1 MKQIRKLLCIAMI
14 LSASS
19 FNNHLNAQFPNVD
32 PKSISNNSSLVPL
45 IFPSVTY
52 ATSTLT
58 SINAD
63 MCGVD
68 DPSTAPDPAA
78 TIGVMENEIF
88 AVVYSGSSVA
98 GREAG
103 ISMYETNGSN
113 WGDAK
118 IPFSS
123 SLSSADVSYADVAVG
138 VFDDDSGSPQYFAL
152 VVTCVAGEIYLD
164 HFNFYPNN
172 TYPDLPVAP
181 EYGLVA
187 SYNPPNPVLYSYIYY
202 TNNSIHLSSAGG
214 TAKKPHIEL
223 WHTEGTPSNG
233 AINYAVRYAIVWEQE
248 NVPTGTNEVW
258 AVDGEITNGWNTYEP
273 PMPNMSFKVDDGT
286 APDVVAVNANE
297 TGYPDRA
304 YVTYLSDRFDELYL
318 DSWDYNSQTMNN
330 ILASP
335 VATVSGGVEFVKP
348 RISGPMYYD
357 YSLTSN
363 TDDPEAVI
371 VVTENDPSLAMTHV
385 NTYKY
390 NNTWTTPI
398 TTKVDASDYN
408 TADGF
413 RSNGYQAMYPVVT
426 GIGEVIYNEYN
437 VATKVAYEDYPTVFY
452 SDYTYNAGINYPD
465 GGDFFAFGIHR
476 NETVTNPNLSGGSD
490 YWEVNREDLE
500 FAGPRSI
507 VSPTEPLVAI
517 STANNSGHDLLV
529 TYFDGSW
536 IRYFKTGSAATNLY
550 DFKPGKT
557 TSIASTT
564 EESYHVYPN
573 PVSTQLNIT
582 QADGA
587 DYYITDIT
595 GRGISNGTLSGS
607 KASVSTGT
615 YTPGVY
621 IIHITKDGHTEKV
634 KFVKQ

>member
-1 MKQIRKLLCIAMI
+1 MKQIRKLFCIIMSTSV
-14 LSASS
+14 LS
-19 FNNHLNAQFPNVD
+19 LPVMAQPNIEPV
-32 PKSISNNSSLVPL
+32 PSGNSSNTLQPTGST
-45 IFPSVTY
+45 FT
-52 ATSTLT
+52 TSTLS
-58 SINAD
+58 SINTD
-63 MCGVD
+63 MCGID
-68 DPSTAPDPAA
+68 DINGTPSS
-78 TIGVMENEIF
+78 TIGVMDENIF
-88 AVVYSGSSVA
+88 ATVFTGSSIS
-98 GREAG
+98 GNEAG
-103 ISMYETNGSN
+103 ITVYENGAFVGSH
-113 WGDAK
+113 K
-118 IPFSS
+118 IPFSN

-138 VFDDDSGSPQYFAL
+138 VFDDDSGSPQFFAL

-164 HFNFYPNN
+164 HFNIYPNN
-172 TYPDLPVAP
+172 TPPDLPVAP
-181 EYGLVA
+181 QYTLVA
-187 SYNPPNPVLYSYIYY
+187 IHNPPMPVTYSYAYQ
-202 TNNSIHLSSAGG
+202 TNNSIHLSSANG

-248 NVPTGTNEVW
+248 NVPAGTNEVW
-258 AVDGEITNGWNTYEP
+258 AIDGEITNGWNTYEP

-304 YVTYLSDRFDELYL
+304 YVTYTSDRFDELYL

-330 ILASP
+330 ILTSP
-335 VATVSGGVEFVKP
+335 VATLSGGAEFVKP

-363 TDDPEAVI
+363 PDDPEAVI
-371 VVTENDPSLAMTHV
+371 VVTEYDAALPMPHV
-385 NTYKY
+385 NAYKY
-390 NNTWTTPI
+390 NSTWTSPI
-398 TTKVDASDYN
+398 NTKVDISDYN

-413 RSNGYQAMYPVVT
+413 SSNGSYAIYPVVT
-426 GIGEVIYNEYN
+426 GIGEVIGGQYTGTS
-437 VATKVAYEDYPTVFY
+437 VVYEDYPTVFY
-452 SDYTYNAGINYPD
+452 SDFTTTTGSNLYPNS
-465 GGDFFAFGIHR
+465 GDFYAFG
-476 NETVTNPNLSGGSD
+476 VNPNDLITDPNLFSSVD
-490 YWEVNREDLE
+490 YWEVNREELE
-500 FAGPRSI
+500 VGSPYDIISSI
-507 VSPTEPLVAI
+507 PLVAI
-517 STANNSGHDLLV
+517 STTNNSGHDMIL
-529 TYFDGSW
+529 TYYDGT
-536 IRYFKTGSAATNLY
+536 RMRRFYTGNTATY
-550 DFKPGKT
+550 AFKPGKAAGIAT
-557 TSIASTT
+557 TA

-607 KASVSTGT
+607 KASVQTGT